1 MINRAVF
8 PSFLKIMMMMHQRI
22 WIAGCSRRRSNRHL
36 PEQFL
41 GETVHNKKFKSSLN
55 ISEKAIKS
63 AEFILL
69 RPMLE
74 YFLRH
79 DSKNYFTKNGDGY
92 E

>member
-1 MINRAVF
+1 MDCGM
-8 PSFLKIMMMMHQRI
+8 LY
-22 WIAGCSRRRSNRHL
+22 WRRSIFNRHL
-36 PEQFL
+36 PDRFL
-41 GETVHNKKFKSSLN
+41 GEKLHKKIQIFASN
-55 ISEKAIKS
+55 ISEKAIKKAR
-63 AEFILL
+63 AEFIL